1 MAETAGKRFNI
12 NEKSMKNG
20 IYSCPPLEPLPS
32 RNIPVDCFCERRPKS
47 SISRRGPRAKR
58 AFIIRAILGGGGV
71 DKSTLTFR
79 MPVATQHAPFRH
91 TAAVSLHPRGRRR
104 LAGGHS
110 PLLHTG
116 HPRKSNGH
124 RHVMLN
130 LFQHLVT
137 VEFHGYSKRLPQ
149 GRNIGQ
155 TLNQVQGDMKMLDC
169 TPAKVQRRP

>member
-1 MAETAGKRFNI
+1 MAETARKRFDI
-12 NEKSMKNG
+12 SEESMKNG

-47 SISRRGPRAKR
+47 LISRRGTRAKR
-58 AFIIRAILGGGGV
+58 AFIIRAILGGGV

-110 PLLHTG
+110 PLLYIG
-116 HPRKSNGH
+116 HPRKSNRPFSTSSRNGKECV
-124 RHVMLN
+124 RRAL
-130 LFQHLVT
+130 
-137 VEFHGYSKRLPQ
+137 LPC
-149 GRNIGQ
+149 GISNENWCGM
-155 TLNQVQGDMKMLDC
+155 T
-169 TPAKVQRRP
+169 T